1 MIVPGLIALA
11 LYPELERADLAFPAL
26 AFDLLPIGLRGVVA
40 AALIAAI
47 MSSLDSALNAAGA
60 LFTMDFVKP
69 IRPAAPEA
77 DRKSAVWDR
86 DCEYGCISGGPLT
99 Q

>member
-1 MIVPGLIALA
+1 MILPGLIALA

-40 AALIAAI
+40 AALISAI

-69 IRPAAPEA
+69 MRPAASEA
-77 DRKSAVWDR
+77 ALVATGRVATGDRKSTR
-86 DCEYGCISGGPLT
+86 LKSR